1 MDSNDSIHTVYN
13 KNDETFIYYNNDYGV
28 NERTRNIGNSI
39 SNLLL
44 DEDKHKQHNLMCEY
58 FCMFFIFLFFFM
70 FVLLCFL
77 HINK

>member
-44 DEDKHKQHNLMCEY
+44 DEDKHKPHNLMCAY
-58 FCMFFIFLFFFM
+58 FCMFFILGSIVTVITYFI
-70 FVLLCFL
+70 VRWC
-77 HINK
+77 